1 MLTTVKTMTEK
12 KQETAHKNVG
22 RNYKKIQKK
31 KLRKNDSYFINE
43 KENR

>member
-12 KQETAHKNVG
+12 KQGTAHKNV
-22 RNYKKIQKK
+22 KKLQEIQEK

>member
-1 MLTTVKTMTEK
+1 MLTTVKTMTEN
-12 KQETAHKNVG
+12 KQGTAHKYVE
-22 RNYKKIQKK
+22 KLQKIQEK

>member
-12 KQETAHKNVG
+12 KQETAHKSVG
-22 RNYKKIQKK
+22 RNYKKIKRK
-31 KLRKNDSYFINE
+31 KLKEKDSYFINE